1 MDKFFKALDYFHYI
15 NYFQL
20 MMKMTFIEKN
30 MVGEAVEALCE
41 AIRKVPAVT
50 VEAIEREAR
59 SANQAAGDVALHIRC
74 ANRPYT
80 LLGEVKSNGQPRH
93 ARIASLLLRDRSART
108 NRNVIPVFI
117 APYLSLESRAICQ
130 KYDVGFLDLMGNMR
144 IVFDTVFIDRE
155 VADKPISERRNL
167 RSVFSP
173 RAARMIRIMLWDP
186 SRPWRVQDLAS
197 AADISIGHVSNVR
210 KALIDREWAGKISE
224 GVFLSDPDALLDA
237 WRDNYKGAKGQR
249 HGYYT
254 LLHGKALDNAAQ
266 KAFRQKSKQENMV
279 FASFSAA
286 RWLAPYAWIGTDYF
300 YADAEGM
307 ERLREALKL
316 TPVSRGEN
324 VVIRLPKDMG
334 IFLDS
339 IEPARNI
346 LCTSDAQTYLD
357 LYASGE
363 RGVEAAEHL
372 RKERLKWRDPIP
384 TEPMSC

>member
-1 MDKFFKALDYFHYI
+1 MP
-15 NYFQL
+15 
-20 MMKMTFIEKN
+20 FIEKN
-30 MVGEAVEALCE
+30 IVGEAVEALCE
-41 AIRKVPAVT
+41 ALHKVPAVA

-59 SANQAAGDVALHIRC
+59 PANQAAGDVALHIRC

-93 ARIASLLLRDRSART
+93 ARIASLLLRDRSARM
-108 NRNVIPVFI
+108 NRDVIPVFI
-117 APYLSLESRAICQ
+117 APYLSLESRAICRE
-130 KYDVGFLDLMGNMR
+130 YDVGFLDLMGNMR

-155 VADKPISERRNL
+155 VSGKPISERRSL

-173 RAARMIRIMLWDP
+173 RAARMIRIMLCDP

-197 AADISIGHVSNVR
+197 AAEISIGHVSNVR
-210 KALIDREWAGKISE
+210 KALIDREWAGKIPE

-286 RWLAPYAWIGTDYF
+286 RWLAPYARIGTDYF

-334 IFLDS
+334 VFLDN
-339 IEPARNI
+339 IEPAPNI
-346 LCTSDAQTYLD
+346 LCTSDTQTYLD
-357 LYASGE
+357 LSASGE
-363 RGVEAAEHL
+363 RGAEAAEHL
-372 RKERLKWRDPIP
+372 RKERLIWRDPIL